1 MSRSEGDRR
10 DVARRFKSAAGPI
23 LAASVLLA
31 AIAGCA
37 SPPQGGPLVVAAYR
51 ERPKP
56 PASPPPAPSLVP
68 AEAVAPRAT
77 GVAVAAANLSL
88 AEASRSIRDSNPQIA
103 SPPPVQATGP
113 GADGDEREAL
123 AAYLRGRV
131 AMQDGNLPMAVGE
144 LERAH
149 RLDPGEASILR
160 QLGRAYSQAGN
171 GPRAAEAYRR
181 LRGLEP
187 GDPEALFSIGMTA
200 ANRREWA
207 EAATALLV
215 LRAEFEAGRGEPS
228 LATLVAVDY
237 AIATC
242 LVELGHD
249 RAFLEAAERALAA
262 PLEELAS
269 SGGENADRL
278 GELFRRRSEV
288 AQQMGDAWMRL
299 GDPMRAAERYRAAME
314 LPTADPR
321 ILRARLVHAL
331 IVAGRPLA
339 AQAELLAVLEEPGAA
354 GDAEVELAGHLR
366 EHAGDVRI
374 LVEEVESRS
383 KARPDDAGL
392 VRVLARL
399 DPQTTVRLLAD
410 LAARTASGDAVGEL
424 LAWIEQVD
432 PGGAV
437 AIAAELVERNPE
449 SLEPA
454 ALRLAQLEASPA
466 ELRARLGALPRTG
479 ASSALEGAVLVAL
492 RDASTAWP
500 LLAQAAADH
509 PGHPAI
515 ARARAI
521 AAAALGDAS
530 LVAEVERTSPP
541 MNATEAIPI
550 ASAYLAAMASEQAW
564 RVIEAAEASAG
575 EGLLESRSPRDRAA
589 WLVLSS
595 RVAAAESGQSVGAVQ
610 KVWRS
615 IAIESAE
622 AAIASDPRSVA
633 AWEWLIALRDPRNGA
648 APEAAAHEQAI
659 RRMVAA
665 LEGEAIV
672 ERLRAEEDLARGRV
686 DSSVR
691 RLESIL
697 ARHPDDAAAL
707 QALIATLARAG
718 RQAEIVARL
727 EAKRR
732 DHPSDPTGWDL
743 WTGAMLRAGRAAEAE
758 SILRSM
764 LEQDPDHPFAEGLL
778 AALLRSSGRFPE
790 AEAIVIAR
798 IDERPDTP
806 ARTLARAEWHLE
818 RSARLAAAAARS
830 SPGSADLEAV
840 AAESDAAVS
849 LARSLVAAVPQL
861 SRSERWKALLIALQA
876 SPDVSGRTAA
886 IGALSQAILSADRDA
901 PLAVHGAAILAAAGS
916 GADDAEVARL
926 ALAATRSRG
935 AAAID
940 DDAAI
945 RWLGVAERLLASGH
959 PDAAAEVL
967 RAATLE
973 IPWPAGEAR
982 RTLRAAVVG
991 LDARIG
997 GRADR
1002 TIAYLD
1008 ALASAGGFAEGESL
1022 MRREAETAS
1031 ARVPSPLMDASGIYS
1046 IAGDRAGASWLLEA
1060 VVEASPDDA
1069 MALNNLAYGRLDDGL
1084 VDGETERMLERAFE
1098 LMPTDSHI
1106 LDSLGWLRYRQ
1117 GRLLDGPRG
1126 FGAVSL
1132 LREAVKANG
1141 ENASLEGLDHLGDAL
1156 WVAGDREE
1164 ALRTWQRA
1172 LEAGI
1177 RRFDRESTVRGVEG
1191 FLRGE
1196 FGLVIRD
1203 PAEFYEENYG
1213 AVIDRVRAKIRA
1225 ANDRRDPPVADTPAL
1240 RAAPEKAADGESDPP
1255 DPPAA
1260 P

>member
-1 MSRSEGDRR
+1 MRRAFDRR
-10 DVARRFKSAAGPI
+10 DCMRPRAAGARSI
-23 LAASVLLA
+23 GVALVLA

-37 SPPQGGPLVVAAYR
+37 SPPQGNALVVAAQR
-51 ERPKP
+51 ERSQP
-56 PASPPPAPSLVP
+56 PRTAPPPPAGVS
-68 AEAVAPRAT
+68 AEAVSPRTADAEAART
-77 GVAVAAANLSL
+77 SRLSFAEAAA
-88 AEASRSIRDSNPQIA
+88 AIVEANPQIA
-103 SPPPVQATGP
+103 SPPPVEASGP
-113 GADGDEREAL
+113 GDEGDAREAL

-131 AMQDGNLPMAVGE
+131 AMQQGNLPMAVGE
-144 LERAH
+144 FERAH
-149 RLDPGEASILR
+149 RLDPGEVSILR

-187 GDPEALFSIGMTA
+187 RDPEALFSIGMTA

-215 LRAEFEAGRGEPS
+215 LRAEFDAGGAEPS
-228 LATLVAVDY
+228 LATQVAVDY

-242 LVELGHD
+242 VAELGHD

-262 PLEELAS
+262 PLEELAAS
-269 SGGENADRL
+269 SGESADRI
-278 GELFRRRSEV
+278 GEIFRRRSEI

-299 GDPMRAAERYRAAME
+299 GEPMRAAERYRLAMAY
-314 LPTADPR
+314 PNADPR
-321 ILRARLVHAL
+321 MLRARLVHAL
-331 IVAGRPLA
+331 IAAGRPLA

-366 EHAGDVRI
+366 EHGGDLAI
-374 LVEEVESRS
+374 LVEEVEARS
-383 KARPDDAGL
+383 KAHPDDAGL

-399 DPQTTVRLLAD
+399 DPQATVRLLAD

-437 AIAAELVERNPE
+437 AIAADLVERNPE

-454 ALRLAQLEASPA
+454 ALRLAQLDASPL
-466 ELRARLGALPRTG
+466 ELGTRLEALPPSAAAAAIEGAL
-479 ASSALEGAVLVAL
+479 LVAL
-492 RDASTAWP
+492 RDAAKAWP
-500 LLAQAAADH
+500 LLAEASRRYPDD
-509 PGHPAI
+509 PAI

-521 AAAALGDAS
+521 AAAALGDAA
-530 LVAEVERTSPP
+530 LVAEVERDHPP
-541 MNATEAIPI
+541 ASVSEAIPI
-550 ASAYLAAMASEQAW
+550 ASAYLAATASEDAW
-564 RVIEAAEASAG
+564 RVLESFEASAG
-575 EGLLESRSPRDRAA
+575 QGFLESLPASQRAS

-595 RVAAAESGQSVGAVQ
+595 RVAASESGQAVGNVQRAWRQIAVGAV
-610 KVWRS
+610 
-615 IAIESAE
+615 E
-622 AAIASDPRSVA
+622 AAIAADPRSVA

-648 APEAAAHEQAI
+648 VPDAAAHEQAI

-691 RLESIL
+691 RLEGVL
-697 ARHPDDAAAL
+697 AKHPDDAAAL

-758 SILRSM
+758 KTLEKM
-764 LEQDPDHPFAEGLL
+764 LAEDPDHPFAEGLL
-778 AALLRSSGRFPE
+778 AALARSTGRFGE
-790 AEAIVIAR
+790 AEEIIIAR

-806 ARTLARAEWHLE
+806 ATTLARAEWHLE
-818 RSARLAAAAARS
+818 RSARLAAAARS
-830 SPGSADLEAV
+830 NPNAADLELV

-849 LARSLVAAVPQL
+849 LARSLVESMPSL
-861 SRSERWKALLIALQA
+861 SRSERWKALSVALQA
-876 SPDVSGRTAA
+876 SPDVPGRAA
-886 IGALSQAILSADRDA
+886 VIDALAQAILAADPEA
-901 PLAVHGAAILAAAGS
+901 PLAVHGAAMLAAAIE
-916 GADDAEVARL
+916 GAEDAAIAEM
-926 ALAATRSRG
+926 ALAAARSRG

-945 RWLGVAERLLASGH
+945 RWLGIAERLFQAGH
-959 PDAAAEVL
+959 PAAAAEVL

-973 IPWPAGEAR
+973 IPWPGGEAR

-991 LDARIG
+991 LDARVG

-1008 ALASAGGFAEGESL
+1008 ALANAGGFAAGEGL
-1022 MRREAETAS
+1022 MRRDPETPSEREA
-1031 ARVPSPLMDASGIYS
+1031 SPLMDASGIHS
-1046 IAGDRAGASWLLEA
+1046 IAGDRAGAASLLEA
-1060 VVEASPDDA
+1060 VLESSPDDA

-1084 VDGETERMLERAFE
+1084 LDEDTERMLERAFE
-1098 LMPTDSHI
+1098 LRPSDSHI

-1117 GRLLDGPRG
+1117 GRLDDGPDG

-1132 LREAVKANG
+1132 LREAVKASG

-1156 WVAGDREE
+1156 WVAGLREE
-1164 ALRTWQRA
+1164 AIRIWQRA
-1172 LEAGI
+1172 LEAGL
-1177 RRFDRESTVRGVEG
+1177 RRFDRETTIRGIEG
-1191 FLRGE
+1191 YLRGE
-1196 FGLVIRD
+1196 FGLVVRD
-1203 PAEFYEENYG
+1203 PGDFYEENYG
-1213 AVIDRVRAKIRA
+1213 EVIDRVRAKIRA
-1225 ANDRRDPPVADTPAL
+1225 ANDRREPPVADTPAL
-1240 RAAPEKAADGESDPP
+1240 HAAGGGAQAAEADPP
-1255 DPPAA
+1255 DPPDA

>member
-1 MSRSEGDRR
+1 VNAREGERLGVMPRR
-10 DVARRFKSAAGPI
+10 QSAAKALL
-23 LAASVLLA
+23 LASLLLA
-31 AIAGCA
+31 AVAGCA
-37 SPPQGGPLVVAAYR
+37 APPQGGPLVVAAHR
-51 ERPKP
+51 ERAVP

-68 AEAVAPRAT
+68 DDVVAPRRGAE
-77 GVAVAAANLSL
+77 VAAANLSL
-88 AEASRSIRDSNPQIA
+88 LEASQAIRAANPQIA
-103 SPPPVQATGP
+103 SPPPVEASGP
-113 GADGDEREAL
+113 GDAGDAREAL

-131 AMQDGNLPMAVGE
+131 AMQKGDLPMAVGE

-207 EAATALLV
+207 EAATALFV
-215 LRAEFEAGRGEPS
+215 LREEFDSGRGEPS

-242 LVELGHD
+242 LAELGHD
-249 RAFLEAAERALAA
+249 RAFLEAAEQALAS
-262 PLEELAS
+262 PLEELAA

-321 ILRARLVHAL
+321 MLRARLVHAL
-331 IVAGRPLA
+331 IAAGRPLA

-366 EHAGDVRI
+366 EHGGDIRI
-374 LVEEVESRS
+374 LVDEVETRT
-383 KARPDDAGL
+383 KAHPEDAGL

-399 DPQTTVRLLAD
+399 DPQATVRLLAD

-437 AIAAELVERNPE
+437 AIAADLVERNPE

-454 ALRLAQLEASPA
+454 ALRLVQLEASPA
-466 ELRARLGALPRTG
+466 VLRERLEALPPSA
-479 ASSALEGAVLVAL
+479 ASAALEGALLVAL
-492 RDASTAWP
+492 RDASSAWP
-500 LLAQAAADH
+500 MLESAAAQH
-509 PGHPAI
+509 PGDPSI

-521 AAAALGDAS
+521 AAAALGDAT
-530 LVAEVERTSPP
+530 LVAEVERDHPP
-541 MNATEAIPI
+541 ANATEAIPL
-550 ASAYLAAMASEQAW
+550 ASAYLAAAASEQAW
-564 RVIEAAEASAG
+564 RVIESVEASAG
-575 EGLLESRSPRDRAA
+575 EGFLEGLSAKDRAA

-595 RVAAAESGQSVGAVQ
+595 RVAAAESGQSVGSVQ
-610 KVWRS
+610 RAWRQLS
-615 IAIESAE
+615 IGTAE
-622 AAIASDPRSVA
+622 AALAADPRSVA

-648 APEAAAHEQAI
+648 APDASAHEQAI

-665 LEGEAIV
+665 LEGEALV

-691 RLESIL
+691 RLEAIL

-732 DHPSDPTGWDL
+732 DHPSDPSGWDL

-758 SILRSM
+758 SILRAM
-764 LEQDPDHPFAEGLL
+764 LEEDPDHPFAEGLL
-778 AALLRSSGRFPE
+778 AALMRSSGRFPE
-790 AEAIVIAR
+790 AEVIVAAR

-806 ARTLARAEWHLE
+806 TRTLARAEWHLE

-830 SPGSADLEAV
+830 TPGSADLDAV

-849 LARSLVAAVPQL
+849 LAKSLVDLVPQL
-861 SRSERWKALLIALQA
+861 SRSERWKALSVALQA
-876 SPDVSGRTAA
+876 SPDVPGRTAA
-886 IGALSQAILSADRDA
+886 IDVLAQAILAADPDA
-901 PLAVHGAAILAAAGS
+901 PLAVHGAAILAAASG
-916 GADDAEVARL
+916 GADDATIAER

-935 AAAID
+935 AAAVD

-945 RWLGVAERLLASGH
+945 RWLGIADRLLAAGH
-959 PDAAAEVL
+959 PEAAGEVL

-991 LDARIG
+991 LDARVG

-1002 TIAYLD
+1002 TIAYLE
-1008 ALASAGGFAEGESL
+1008 ALANAGGFEEGETL
-1022 MRREAETAS
+1022 MRRDPETAAS
-1031 ARVPSPLMDASGIYS
+1031 RAPSPLMDASNIYS
-1046 IAGDRAGASWLLEA
+1046 LAGDRAGASWLLEA
-1060 VVEASPDDA
+1060 VVEESPDDA

-1084 VDGETERMLERAFE
+1084 LDDETERMLERAFE
-1098 LMPTDSHI
+1098 LMPADSHV

-1117 GRLLDGPRG
+1117 GRLKDGPEG

-1156 WVAGDREE
+1156 WVAGEREE
-1164 ALRTWQRA
+1164 AVRMWQRA

-1177 RRFDRESTVRGVEG
+1177 RRFDRESTVRGIEG

-1213 AVIDRVRAKIRA
+1213 AVIERVRAKIRA

-1240 RAAPEKAADGESDPP
+1240 HAAEAADGASDPP

>member
-1 MSRSEGDRR
+1 MNQ
-10 DVARRFKSAAGPI
+10 AAGERREVLRP
-23 LAASVLLA
+23 LAAGVRSIAIAGVFVA
-31 AIAGCA
+31 AIAGCTTA
-37 SPPQGGPLVVAAYR
+37 PQGNALVVAAQR
-51 ERPKP
+51 ERAQP
-56 PASPPPAPSLVP
+56 PRVAPPAPAGVS
-68 AEAVAPRAT
+68 ADAVAPRSGDA
-77 GVAVAAANLSL
+77 GASRASQLSF
-88 AEASRSIRDSNPQIA
+88 AEATATILQANPQIA
-103 SPPPVQATGP
+103 SPPPVDASGP
-113 GADGDEREAL
+113 GDPGDAREAL

-131 AMQDGNLPMAVGE
+131 AMQEGNLPMAVGE
-144 LERAH
+144 FERAH
-149 RLDPGEASILR
+149 RLDPGAASILR

-187 GDPEALFSIGMTA
+187 RDPEALFSIGMTA

-215 LRAEFEAGRGEPS
+215 LREEFDSGRAEPS
-228 LATLVAVDY
+228 LATVVAVDY

-242 LVELGHD
+242 LAELGHD
-249 RAFLEAAERALAA
+249 RAFLEAADRALLA
-262 PLEELAS
+262 PLEELAAS
-269 SGGENADRL
+269 SGESADRL
-278 GELFRRRSEV
+278 GEIFRRRSEV

-299 GDPMRAAERYRAAME
+299 GEPMKAAERYRLAMAF
-314 LPTADPR
+314 PNADPR
-321 ILRARLVHAL
+321 LLRARLVHAL
-331 IVAGRPLA
+331 IAAGRPLA

-366 EHAGDVRI
+366 EHGGDLSI
-374 LVEEVESRS
+374 LVEEVEARS

-399 DPQTTVRLLAD
+399 DPQATVRLLAD

-437 AIAAELVERNPE
+437 AIAADLVERNPE

-454 ALRLAQLEASPA
+454 ALRLAQLEASPR
-466 ELRARLGALPRTG
+466 ELRERLESLPPS
-479 ASSALEGAVLVAL
+479 ASVAALEGALLVAL
-492 RDASTAWP
+492 RDAATAWP
-500 LLAQAAADH
+500 MLAEAAKTH
-509 PGHPAI
+509 PNDPAI

-521 AAAALGDAS
+521 AAAALGDAT
-530 LVAEVERTSPP
+530 LVAEVERDHPP
-541 MNATEAIPI
+541 ASATEAIPI
-550 ASAYLAAMASEQAW
+550 AAAYLAASASEQSW
-564 RVIEAAEASAG
+564 RVLESTEAAGGAG
-575 EGLLESRSPRDRAA
+575 FLESLPPSQRAS
-589 WLVLSS
+589 WLVLGS
-595 RVAAAESGQSVGAVQ
+595 RVAAAESGQSVGSVQRTWRQIAVG
-610 KVWRS
+610 
-615 IAIESAE
+615 AAE

-648 APEAAAHEQAI
+648 VPDAASHEQAI

-665 LEGEAIV
+665 LEGEALV

-691 RLESIL
+691 RLEGIL
-697 ARHPDDAAAL
+697 AKHPDDAAAL

-727 EAKRR
+727 ESKRR

-758 SILRSM
+758 KILQAM
-764 LEQDPDHPFAEGLL
+764 LADDSDHPFAEGLL
-778 AALLRSSGRFPE
+778 AALARSTGRFGE
-790 AEAIVIAR
+790 AEEILVAR

-806 ARTLARAEWHLE
+806 ATALARAEWHLE
-818 RSARLAAAAARS
+818 RSARLAAAARGNPSA
-830 SPGSADLEAV
+830 ADLEAV
-840 AAESDAAVS
+840 AAESDAAVA
-849 LARSLVAAVPQL
+849 LARALADSIPSL
-861 SRSERWKALLIALQA
+861 SRSERWKALSIALQA
-876 SPDVSGRTAA
+876 SPDVPGRAAA
-886 IGALSQAILSADRDA
+886 IRTLSQAILAADPEA
-901 PLAVHGAAILAAAGS
+901 PLAVHGAAMLAAAIE
-916 GADDAEVARL
+916 GATDVEIAEMAM
-926 ALAATRSRG
+926 AATRSRG
-935 AAAID
+935 AASFD

-945 RWLGVAERLLASGH
+945 RWLGISERLFAAGH
-959 PDAAAEVL
+959 PAAAAEVL

-991 LDARIG
+991 IDARVG

-1008 ALASAGGFAEGESL
+1008 ALADAGGFAEGEGL
-1022 MRREAETAS
+1022 MRRDPETPREREA
-1031 ARVPSPLMDASGIYS
+1031 SPLMDASGIYS
-1046 IAGDRAGASWLLEA
+1046 IAGDRAGAASLLEA

-1069 MALNNLAYGRLDDGL
+1069 MALNNLAYGRIDDGL
-1084 VDGETERMLERAFE
+1084 LDEGTERMLERAFE
-1098 LMPTDSHI
+1098 LMPSDSHI

-1117 GRLLDGPRG
+1117 GRLDDGPEG

-1156 WVAGDREE
+1156 WVAGLREE
-1164 ALRTWQRA
+1164 AVRTWQRA
-1172 LEAGI
+1172 LEVGL
-1177 RRFDRESTVRGVEG
+1177 RRFDRESTVRAIEG
-1191 FLRGE
+1191 YLRGE
-1196 FGLVIRD
+1196 FGLVLRD
-1203 PAEFYEENYG
+1203 PADFYEENYG
-1213 AVIDRVRAKIRA
+1213 AIVERVRAKIRA
-1225 ANDRRDPPVADTPAL
+1225 ANDRREPPVADTPAL
-1240 RAAPEKAADGESDPP
+1240 RAAAGGEVDPP